1 MKKVLF
7 VVSQIGTG
15 GAERVISTLASY
27 CADKGYDTTI
37 IVFRDAEK
45 NYPISDKVKI
55 IKIKDSGN
63 KATSILHRIRFIRRF
78 IKENLIDVYVTFE
91 INYGFSCAL
100 GTKAKYITSM
110 RNDPNSESVSLREKV
125 LRKLNFLMA
134 NYVVFQTQE
143 IMDYFSKSIK
153 KHGIII
159 MNPLKRGLNEFHGDR
174 NKEIVAVC
182 RLEKQKNIPMML
194 KSFKYVYS
202 KHPDYCLKIYGDGS
216 LREDMEKLAVEY
228 GINDAVYFM
237 GFQDKIDEKI
247 RDAAMYIC
255 TSDYEGLSNS
265 LLEAM
270 AIGLPCVSTDSGGG
284 GAKSVIKNGENGYLV
299 PVGDAEKMQECMN
312 YLIEHPDDAIKISNE
327 AVKIKDKLSENI
339 ICAQWEKLF

>member
-37 IVFRDAEK
+37 IIFRDAEK

-55 IKIKDSGN
+55 IKLKDVGN
-63 KATSILHRIRFIRRF
+63 KATSILHRIRFIRNF
-78 IKENLIDVYVTFE
+78 IKENSIDIYVSFE
-91 INYGFSCAL
+91 INYGFSCVL
-100 GTKAKYITSM
+100 GTKVKYITSM
-110 RNDPNSESVSLREKV
+110 RNDPNSESVSFRERV
-125 LRKLNFLMA
+125 MRKYNFLIA
-134 NYVVFQTQE
+134 NHVIFQTQE

-153 KHGIII
+153 NHGKII
-159 MNPLKRGLNEFHGDR
+159 MNPLKRDLIEFHGNR

-194 KSFKYVYS
+194 KAFQYVYS
-202 KHPDYCLKIYGDGS
+202 KHPEYCLKIYGDGS
-216 LREDMEKLAVEY
+216 LRTEMERLALEY
-228 GINDAVYFM
+228 GINQAVYFM
-237 GFQDKIDEKI
+237 GFQDKIEQKI
-247 RDAAMYIC
+247 CNAAMYVC

-284 GAKSVIKNGENGYLV
+284 GAKSVIQNGKNGYLV
-299 PVGDAEKMQECMN
+299 PVGDVEKMQDCMI
-312 YLIEHPDDAIKISNE
+312 YIIEHPDEAIRISDE
-327 AVKIKDKLSENI
+327 AVKIKEKLSENI
-339 ICAQWEKLF
+339 ICSQWEMLF